1 MARPKGRSKTARV
14 TVNLDDR
21 AYSTLLAIADHED
34 APVAQVARRAIMDF
48 LAREEASLTQLPLP
62 LAHSATSGLERRPDD
77 RRDS

>member
-1 MARPKGRSKTARV
+1 MARPRGRNKTARV

-48 LAREEASLTQLPLP
+48 LAREGASLNQLRLPLV
-62 LAHSATSGLERRPDD
+62 HSAAGELERRSDD
-77 RRDS
+77 RRVS